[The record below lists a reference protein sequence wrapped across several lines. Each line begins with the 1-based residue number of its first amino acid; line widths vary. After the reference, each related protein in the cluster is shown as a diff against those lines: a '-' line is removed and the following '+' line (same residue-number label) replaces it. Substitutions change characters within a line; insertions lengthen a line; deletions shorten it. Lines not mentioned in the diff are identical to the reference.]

1 MTGVLVSNAF
11 LNFLAS
17 LKTQAVAALTVQTEA
32 SQGLDGD
39 VRAAMVANEFD
50 LFDDGGYAGRMTS
63 NGLGSLDIGGRLG
76 WPSPDLADRGFGQDH
91 GLT

>member
-1 MTGVLVSNAF
+1 MSNAF
-11 LNFLAS
+11 FDFLAS
-17 LKTQAVAALTVQTEA
+17 LKTQAVAALTVQTED
-32 SQGLDGD
+32 SEQLDGD
-39 VRAAMVANEFD
+39 IRAAMVATEFD

-76 WPSPDLADRGFGQDH
+76 WPSPNLVDQAFGKHQ

>member
-32 SQGLDGD
+32 SDGD
-39 VRAAMVANEFD
+39 IRAAMVANEFD

-63 NGLGSLDIGGRLG
+63 NGLGSLDVGGALD
-76 WPSPDLADRGFGQDH
+76 WPSPDAVDYGNTQ

>member
-32 SQGLDGD
+32 SEGLDGD
-39 VRAAMVANEFD
+39 IRAAMVANEFD

-63 NGLGSLDIGGRLG
+63 NGLGSLDVGGALD
-76 WPSPDLADRGFGQDH
+76 WPSPDAVDYGNTQ

>member
-1 MTGVLVSNAF
+1 MSNAF

-17 LKTQAVAALTVQTEA
+17 LKTQAVAALTVQSDVSE
-32 SQGLDGD
+32 GLDGD
-39 VRAAMVANEFD
+39 VRAAMVASEFE
-50 LFDDGGYAGRMTS
+50 LFDDSGYAGRMTS

-76 WPSPDLADRGFGQDH
+76 WPSADLADKGFEQGQ

>member
-1 MTGVLVSNAF
+1 MSNAF

-32 SQGLDGD
+32 SDGD
-39 VRAAMVANEFD
+39 IRAAMVANEFD